1 MSVRR
6 DSSLV
11 TRWWWTID
19 RWLLLTLV
27 ILMICGILASFSAS
41 PAVAMKLGLPSLF
54 FVKRHAIMLL
64 LSAFL
69 MFLISFLN
77 PRNIRYLSL
86 LMYVT
91 GLCLLVVTV
100 FYGPEIKG
108 AKRWISIGSFSLQA
122 SEFMKPSLAILSA
135 WALASRKFLL
145 SFALL
150 LFVIVFLLLQPDLG
164 MTVVMVGIWG
174 AQVFVMGLPF
184 IILGALILLGL
195 GGFFCAYLFLP
206 HVTKRIHQFIQG
218 TDPTGDMFQILQS
231 LRAFD
236 SGGVWGKGPG
246 EGTVKH
252 HIPDVHAD
260 FVFSVI
266 GEEFGFF
273 VCLFV
278 ASLFFFIVVRS
289 LIKASSYSSLF
300 LMLSIAGL
308 SIQFGIQSF
317 VNIAS
322 SLHIIPTKGMT
333 LPFLSYGGSSCL
345 ALGIG
350 MGMLLALT
358 RKRHGIMED
367 I

>member
-6 DSSLV
+6 DRSLV
-11 TRWWWTID
+11 TKWWWTID
-19 RWLLLTLV
+19 RWLLLSLI
-27 ILMICGILASFSAS
+27 ILIICGVLASFSAS
-41 PAVAMKLGLPSLF
+41 PAIAMKLGLPSLF
-54 FVKRHAIMLL
+54 FVKRHALMLL
-64 LSAFL
+64 LSTLL
-69 MFLISFLN
+69 MLFFSFLN
-77 PRNIRYLSL
+77 PRNIRYIALFVYLVGLSL
-86 LMYVT
+86 LLAT
-91 GLCLLVVTV
+91 L

-122 SEFMKPSLAILSA
+122 SEFMKPSFAILSA
-135 WALASRKFLL
+135 WALSSRKFLL
-145 SFALL
+145 SFILL
-150 LFVIVFLLLQPDLG
+150 LLVIVFLLLQPDLG

-174 AQVFVMGLPF
+174 AQIFVMGLPF
-184 IILGALILLGL
+184 IILGGLIVLGM

-206 HVTKRIHQFIQG
+206 HVTKRIQQFMQG

-236 SGGVWGKGPG
+236 SGGIWGKGPG
-246 EGTVKH
+246 EGTIKH

-278 ASLFFFIVVRS
+278 ASLFFFIVLRA
-289 LIKASSYSSLF
+289 LIKASSYSNLF

-308 SIQFGIQSF
+308 AIQFGIQSF

-322 SLHIIPTKGMT
+322 SLHLIPTKGMT

-358 RKRHGIMED
+358 RKRHGVIEEV
-367 I
+367 